1 MSWFDRADPRCG
13 GSRGRRALASRALA
27 AALALAGVVA
37 AGGCADGTGFQPVY
51 GSLGSSGTTTTDRL
65 KEVDVVTI
73 PGRIGQRVRNEIQ
86 FKFNEGENSVTAT
99 HRLETVLTET
109 LTTTLVR
116 SDGLSSSQVYQ
127 LTAAFKLIRVSDKQ
141 TVFEG
146 KSVGRSAFERNAS
159 IYANVRAREDA
170 ENRAAKAVGTEM
182 AARVSIFLSRPP
194 A

>member
-51 GSLGSSGTTTTDRL
+51 GSLGSLGSSGTTPTDRL

-86 FKFNEGENSVTAT
+86 FKFNEGENTVVAT
-99 HRLETVLTET
+99 HRLETVMTET

-127 LTAAFKLIRVSDKQ
+127 LTATFKLIRVSDKQ

-146 KSVGRSAFERNAS
+146 KSVGRSAFESSHTLPMEA
-159 IYANVRAREDA
+159 
-170 ENRAAKAVGTEM
+170 
-182 AARVSIFLSRPP
+182 
-194 A
+194 

>member
-13 GSRGRRALASRALA
+13 VSPGLRALA
-27 AALALAGVVA
+27 AIVALGGMMAV
-37 AGGCADGTGFQPVY
+37 GGCSDGSGFQPVY
-51 GSLGSSGTTTTDRL
+51 GSLGSSGATTDRL

-73 PGRIGQRVRNEIQ
+73 PGRVGQRVRNAIQ

-146 KSVGRSAFERNAS
+146 KSVGRAAFERNAS

-170 ENRAAKAVGTEM
+170 ENRAAKTVGTEM

-194 A
+194 T